1 MTTGRSIVLGLV
13 LFLAGLLLG
22 GVSVPTTVGQPAAA
36 PAAGQPVSGGRYQ
49 MQVVAR
55 EPYSAMFLCDTS
67 TGQCWYRT
75 THPEE
80 KKWVDKGTPAAPA
93 K

>member
-13 LFLAGLLLG
+13 LFLAGLVLG
-22 GVSVPTTVGQPAAA
+22 GVSAPTLVGQPAAA
-36 PAAGQPVSGGRYQ
+36 PAAGQPAAGGRYQ
-49 MQVVAR
+49 MQVLGR
-55 EPYSAMFLCDTS
+55 EPFSAVFMCDTT
-67 TGQCWYRT
+67 TGRCWYRT

-80 KKWVDKGTPAAPA
+80 KNWVDLGTPSAPA